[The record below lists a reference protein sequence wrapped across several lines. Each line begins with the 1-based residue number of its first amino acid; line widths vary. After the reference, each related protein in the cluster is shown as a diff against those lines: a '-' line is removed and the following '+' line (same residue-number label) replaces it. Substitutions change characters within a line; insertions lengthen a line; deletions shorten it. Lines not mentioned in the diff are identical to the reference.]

1 MTTMPVG
8 ICPECAK
15 AAGYEP
21 LSCAGK
27 VLGECRVCLEQKR
40 VYMTEGLTMKKK
52 SLFAENVVASVCVLL
67 GTLCFLAVIV
77 MANAG
82 CSTTDKARIEKEIER
97 VKDRIEGKD
106 EPDAPVGPLPPK
118 PSDDTPPPVEPP
130 PAQPSASPWAGK
142 DITVDRSTCDGSVD
156 GWSETAQMVNVTVRG
171 SVITWGYADG
181 KAPTWK
187 ADSKLSDFQ
196 SNMMLIGRRGDRW
209 DTWYGHWLRYNQK
222 QQDFAQQFYERGRAW
237 PTDYDEVWVCV
248 AAPNRAGCRT
258 TTERTNWVK
267 VK

>member
-1 MTTMPVG
+1 
-8 ICPECAK
+8 
-15 AAGYEP
+15 
-21 LSCAGK
+21 
-27 VLGECRVCLEQKR
+27 
-40 VYMTEGLTMKKK
+40 
-52 SLFAENVVASVCVLL
+52 
-67 GTLCFLAVIV
+67 
-77 MANAG
+77 
-82 CSTTDKARIEKEIER
+82 
-97 VKDRIEGKD
+97 
-106 EPDAPVGPLPPK
+106 LPW
-118 PSDDTPPPVEPP
+118 T
-130 PAQPSASPWAGK
+130 GK
-142 DITVDRSTCDGSVD
+142 DITIDRSTCDGSVE
-156 GWSETAQMVNVTVRG
+156 GWSETAQMVNVAVRG

-196 SNMMLIGRRGDRW
+196 SNMMLIGRKGDRW
-209 DTWYGHWLRYNQK
+209 NTWYGHWLRYNQK